1 LKGKFAAR
9 RSLMAGMFE
18 ERERGYEAKW
28 AHDEERL
35 FKVTARRNDILG
47 RWAAAEL
54 GLSGAKADKY
64 ATAVVRVGLAGVK
77 PVFDK
82 IRGDFDA
89 QKLDYSDQAIHLKMA
104 EFFDFAS
111 HEAIK

>member
-1 LKGKFAAR
+1 
-9 RSLMAGMFE
+9 MAGIFE

-28 AHDEERL
+28 AHDEETH

-47 RWAAAEL
+47 RWAAGEL
-54 GLSGAKADKY
+54 GLSGAKADEY
-64 ATAVVRVGLAGVK
+64 ARAVVHVGLVGAE

-89 QKLDYSDQAIHLKMA
+89 KKLDHSDRAIHRKMA
-104 EFFDFAS
+104 EFFDIAS
-111 HEAIK
+111 HETIK